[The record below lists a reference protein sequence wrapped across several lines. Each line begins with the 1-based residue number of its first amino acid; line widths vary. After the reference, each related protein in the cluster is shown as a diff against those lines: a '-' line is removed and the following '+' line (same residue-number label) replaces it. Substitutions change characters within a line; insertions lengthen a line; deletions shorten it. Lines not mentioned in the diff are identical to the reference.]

1 MEGYK
6 ERYIEVYIAEYIE
19 GYAERYVGGV
29 RERLKG
35 AAVAQANNRR
45 LCVRFRMPNMAN
57 PTESRWRTLLFYGAA
72 FKTPRHPL
80 SPTML
85 YSFFYVL

>member
-1 MEGYK
+1 MYTGVNREGYVD
-6 ERYIEVYIAEYIE
+6 RGVYRGIGDIRGIEV
-19 GYAERYVGGV
+19 
-29 RERLKG
+29 

-72 FKTPRHPL
+72 FKTPRQALPL
-80 SPTML
+80 TPL